1 MTRILAMPQQ
11 ALVGPH
17 EIGQMLGVSRQRVV
31 QLAARD
37 DFPDPAATLRMGTV
51 WRTDD
56 IRAWAESKGRT
67 VNEE

>member
-1 MTRILAMPQQ
+1 
-11 ALVGPH
+11 
-17 EIGQMLGVSRQRVV
+17 MLGVGRQRVS
-31 QLAARD
+31 QLAAMA
-37 DFPDPAATLRMGTV
+37 DFPKPEVVLSMGSV